1 MRVIAGE
8 ARGRSLEALPGTD
21 VTRPTLSQVKEA
33 MFSIVQFDLPGAR
46 VLDLYAGSGQLGIEA
61 LSRGAARCVFLDEN
75 REAVNIIMRNC
86 KACGVFDRSRVNIGE
101 AARYLSACRE
111 QFDIVLLDPPF
122 RNGTLEKILP
132 AVDKC
137 TAPGGIV
144 LCESETGRGRRPD
157 PEKTVQVRQGAA
169 VEIHKAHA
177 EHRPCRE
184 RTEGRSTMNVNEL
197 LDTIEDAL
205 EEGANVPLS
214 GGKKIVDVEQIRDYL
229 DEIRANLPG
238 ELRQAQQI
246 VNDRA
251 QIVETANAQAQAIV
265 KKAEERARIL
275 VSEAEI
281 VKAAQQ
287 RAGEIT
293 TAAQNEARTLR
304 QTVTDYCDNMLKNT
318 EETMVEN
325 AAQVKNVR
333 ANLRQNAKKNG

>member
-1 MRVIAGE
+1 
-8 ARGRSLEALPGTD
+8 
-21 VTRPTLSQVKEA
+21 
-33 MFSIVQFDLPGAR
+33 
-46 VLDLYAGSGQLGIEA
+46 
-61 LSRGAARCVFLDEN
+61 
-75 REAVNIIMRNC
+75 
-86 KACGVFDRSRVNIGE
+86 
-101 AARYLSACRE
+101 
-111 QFDIVLLDPPF
+111 
-122 RNGTLEKILP
+122 
-132 AVDKC
+132 
-137 TAPGGIV
+137 
-144 LCESETGRGRRPD
+144 
-157 PEKTVQVRQGAA
+157 
-169 VEIHKAHA
+169 
-177 EHRPCRE
+177 
-184 RTEGRSTMNVNEL
+184 MNVNEL
-197 LDTIEDAL
+197 LDTIEDTL
-205 EEGANVPLS
+205 EESTSMPLS
-214 GGKKIVDVEQIRDYL
+214 GGKRLVDVEKVRDYL
-229 DEIRANLPG
+229 DDIRANLPG

-251 QIVETANAQAQAIV
+251 QIVEMANAQAQAIV

>member
-1 MRVIAGE
+1 
-8 ARGRSLEALPGTD
+8 
-21 VTRPTLSQVKEA
+21 
-33 MFSIVQFDLPGAR
+33 
-46 VLDLYAGSGQLGIEA
+46 
-61 LSRGAARCVFLDEN
+61 
-75 REAVNIIMRNC
+75 
-86 KACGVFDRSRVNIGE
+86 
-101 AARYLSACRE
+101 
-111 QFDIVLLDPPF
+111 
-122 RNGTLEKILP
+122 
-132 AVDKC
+132 
-137 TAPGGIV
+137 
-144 LCESETGRGRRPD
+144 
-157 PEKTVQVRQGAA
+157 
-169 VEIHKAHA
+169 
-177 EHRPCRE
+177 
-184 RTEGRSTMNVNEL
+184 MNVDEIL
-197 LDTIEDAL
+197 YMIEEQL
-205 EEGANVPLS
+205 ENGMNVPLS
-214 GGKKIVDVEQIRDYL
+214 GGKRLVDVDKVHDL
-229 DEIRANLPG
+229 VDEIRANLPG